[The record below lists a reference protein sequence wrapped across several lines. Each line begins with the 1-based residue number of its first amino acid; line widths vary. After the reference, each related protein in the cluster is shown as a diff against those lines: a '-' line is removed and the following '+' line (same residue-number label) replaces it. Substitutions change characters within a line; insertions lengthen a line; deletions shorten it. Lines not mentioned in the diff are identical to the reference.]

1 TRFRRKWQGS
11 ISRKS
16 LPRRVRLV
24 CPTLN
29 ACSRLRSSI
38 GRHCNL
44 PSSIRWNEGMTD
56 ETDKKAASS
65 DTQRDLAQL
74 DIEFIRVLEDLIN
87 VLVSKGTINLTDLP
101 PEALAKLSQRK
112 RVRQRLKNALDL
124 LQDDDDVI

>member
-1 TRFRRKWQGS
+1 
-11 ISRKS
+11 
-16 LPRRVRLV
+16 
-24 CPTLN
+24 
-29 ACSRLRSSI
+29 
-38 GRHCNL
+38 
-44 PSSIRWNEGMTD
+44 MTD

-65 DTQRDLAQL
+65 ETQRDLAQL